1 MNKKQSV
8 LTELLQYCLDH
19 NTLVFHNDL
28 VKEISLKHG
37 FGNPFDATKLDDT
50 SKFPTLMIEL
60 DYFLIHIG
68 RGYHQF
74 VKGISNGF
82 HQFETIPNTNKFN
95 WGYRKSILNEFD
107 TSESNILSVARNQ
120 NIIQSFL
127 YGDENQSINV
137 YLPRRTKMTF
147 EYSVGETH
155 IIATN
160 LQMEIDMTMES
171 GGLVTIFEG
180 KNKFPEN
187 FAVYQLYHPFL
198 YYHTLKENNQLPI
211 KNISA
216 CYLLRHRIN
225 GNSVLRVF
233 NYTFSNPL
241 DMTSIQLLENAE
253 YTLIQ
258 E

>member
-1 MNKKQSV
+1 MNKKQIV

-19 NTLVFHNDL
+19 DTLIFHNDL
-28 VKEISLKHG
+28 VKKISLKHG

-50 SKFPTLMIEL
+50 AKFPSLMIEH

-68 RGYHQF
+68 GGYHQF
-74 VKGISNGF
+74 VKGIADGF
-82 HQFETIPNTNKFN
+82 HKFESIPDANKFEWN
-95 WGYRKSILNEFD
+95 YRKSILNEFD

-127 YGDENQSINV
+127 YGDEHQPVNV
-137 YLPRRTKMTF
+137 YLPRRTKMSF
-147 EYSVGETH
+147 EYDVGSTH
-155 IIATN
+155 IIAGN

-171 GGLVTIFEG
+171 DGQVTIFEG

-187 FAVYQLYHPFL
+187 FAVYQIYHPFL
-198 YYHTLKENNQLPI
+198 YYHTLKESKELPI
-211 KNISA
+211 KNINA
-216 CYLLRHRIN
+216 CYLLRHRVN
-225 GNSVLRVF
+225 GNSVVRVYH
-233 NYTFSNPL
+233 YTFDKPL
-241 DMTSIQLLENAE
+241 KMESIRLLKCAE